1 MAKNYFLDTIV
12 LLAKEIFVLRDVV
25 AMMQDARALF
35 INLSDKRAFENVFK
49 VDIFANQIRKVEV
62 LVI

>member
-1 MAKNYFLDTIV
+1 M
-12 LLAKEIFVLRDVV
+12 LLAKEIFVFRDVV